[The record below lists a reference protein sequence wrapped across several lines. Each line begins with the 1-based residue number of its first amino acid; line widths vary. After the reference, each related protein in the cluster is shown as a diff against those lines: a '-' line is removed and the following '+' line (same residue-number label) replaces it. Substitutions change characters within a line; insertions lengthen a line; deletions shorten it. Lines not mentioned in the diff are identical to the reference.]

1 MRNINIFWI
10 LFFLITISCSKSK
23 KKEIT
28 TNEKIR
34 RYSIIYTNNSYANL
48 IVFDHNDTIYLSR
61 KIEHN
66 INKYVKIKSDE
77 ETVKGIREAII
88 NHLDYK
94 SLLLE
99 RDFILHSG
107 YLDVSVIC
115 GENKIQ
121 MIQTEVN
128 IDLRVSKGFFK
139 LINDLKEKYKEVDN
153 LF

>member
-1 MRNINIFWI
+1 MRNIKIMWI
-10 LFFLITISCSKSK
+10 LFSLITISCSKSE
-23 KKEIT
+23 KKEII

-48 IVFDHNDTIYLSR
+48 IVFDYNDTIYLSK

-77 ETVKGIREAII
+77 ETLKGIREAII

-94 SLLLE
+94 SLLVE
-99 RDFILHSG
+99 RNFILHSG
-107 YLDVSVIC
+107 YLDVSVMY

-121 MIQTEVN
+121 MIQTEVDT
-128 IDLRVSKGFFK
+128 DLRVSKGFFN
-139 LINDLKEKYKEVDN
+139 LINDLKEKYKEVED